1 MEVTSSNSNQFTPKL
16 GQVSK
21 GSLPAESFS
30 SHLLENDPAPR
41 QEPQARP
48 DRDPGREN
56 DDRQTAAAEARSS
69 DRKRAE
75 EARDREA
82 AEEARATDKTDN
94 AAEETDKVDLDD
106 NPSFDESVQ
115 GEFAGTSD
123 ENTPDLTADEQNTG
137 SAIETDGAAVTSSNT
152 DSEDQNA
159 SAVSATQA
167 GTDDD
172 ALVKLED
179 IPDEV
184 NLTSSATKNDTA
196 ISAEQAAANAAKATS
211 AQNATTEAAQSTT
224 PQVVRPVDVRAA
236 NNNTNPQETASI
248 GETIEDGDGLPGAL
262 ASDFETGADADGE
275 AGLGAKTA
283 EAMANKNKAGA
294 AGDNASNVAK
304 PTTTNTAA
312 AGAAPTLPAIPLQS
326 LASLGLSTS
335 GLNAGG
341 LPAGLDFEQLGLS
354 TAGQTS
360 STPQN
365 NNPVLVRFGVLPG
378 QAQATQV
385 PNTAIALQIA
395 KHVAKG
401 VSTFE
406 IRLDP
411 AELGRVDVKLELAQD
426 GRVTAHLAIERPETL
441 DLLQRD
447 AKALEQALRDAG
459 LDTDD
464 ASLEFSLND
473 GSSNQANADGSR
485 PGDASEGR
493 SDNKDASADQTSET
507 TRVTALAARQLQ
519 AAARGGID
527 VSI

>member
-1 MEVTSSNSNQFTPKL
+1 
-16 GQVSK
+16 
-21 GSLPAESFS
+21 
-30 SHLLENDPAPR
+30 
-41 QEPQARP
+41 RP

-94 AAEETDKVDLDD
+94 TAEETDKVDLDD

-224 PQVVRPVDVRAA
+224 
-236 NNNTNPQETASI
+236 
-248 GETIEDGDGLPGAL
+248 
-262 ASDFETGADADGE
+262 
-275 AGLGAKTA
+275 
-283 EAMANKNKAGA
+283 
-294 AGDNASNVAK
+294 
-304 PTTTNTAA
+304 
-312 AGAAPTLPAIPLQS
+312 
-326 LASLGLSTS
+326 
-335 GLNAGG
+335 
-341 LPAGLDFEQLGLS
+341 
-354 TAGQTS
+354 
-360 STPQN
+360 
-365 NNPVLVRFGVLPG
+365 
-378 QAQATQV
+378 
-385 PNTAIALQIA
+385 
-395 KHVAKG
+395 
-401 VSTFE
+401 
-406 IRLDP
+406 
-411 AELGRVDVKLELAQD
+411 
-426 GRVTAHLAIERPETL
+426 
-441 DLLQRD
+441 
-447 AKALEQALRDAG
+447 
-459 LDTDD
+459 
-464 ASLEFSLND
+464 
-473 GSSNQANADGSR
+473 
-485 PGDASEGR
+485 
-493 SDNKDASADQTSET
+493 
-507 TRVTALAARQLQ
+507 
-519 AAARGGID
+519 
-527 VSI
+527 